1 MHFKKLIFKIPEFQP
16 LIYVANKIFEGSNYI
31 HIFRNGNEVISSSMQ
46 RSWFSDDYMNKT
58 IVNWTEPDII
68 CNKPWY
74 LDDESKMLLGVLSEK
89 DCLRIFA
96 NKAFNQIPTGLVADY
111 MSKSMKSLH
120 PDDDLFKVA
129 ELFLKNPFRRLPV
142 IEHGILIG
150 QVSRYDVLLEGS
162 RRIG

>member
-1 MHFKKLIFKIPEFQP
+1 MNDAVVRDFMTTLMVTLRQDMGIYEAIKI
-16 LIYVANKIFEGSNYI
+16 LLK
-31 HIFRNGNEVISSSMQ
+31 
-46 RSWFSDDYMNKT
+46 NKT
-58 IVNWTEPDII
+58 SGAWV
-68 CNKPWY
+68 
-74 LDDESKMLLGVLSEK
+74 LDESKMLLGVLSEK

-150 QVSRYDVLLEGS
+150 QVSRYDVLLEGC

>member
-1 MHFKKLIFKIPEFQP
+1 MNDAVVRDFMTTLMVTLRQDMGIYEAIKI
-16 LIYVANKIFEGSNYI
+16 LLK
-31 HIFRNGNEVISSSMQ
+31 
-46 RSWFSDDYMNKT
+46 NKT
-58 IVNWTEPDII
+58 SGAWV
-68 CNKPWY
+68 
-74 LDDESKMLLGVLSEK
+74 LDESKMLLGVLSEK

>member
-1 MHFKKLIFKIPEFQP
+1 MNDAVVRDFMTTLMVTLRQDMGIYEAIKI
-16 LIYVANKIFEGSNYI
+16 LLK
-31 HIFRNGNEVISSSMQ
+31 
-46 RSWFSDDYMNKT
+46 NKT
-58 IVNWTEPDII
+58 SGAWV
-68 CNKPWY
+68 
-74 LDDESKMLLGVLSEK
+74 LDENKMLLGVLSEK

>member
-1 MHFKKLIFKIPEFQP
+1 MKDAVVRDFMITLMATLRQDMGIYEAIKI
-16 LIYVANKIFEGSNYI
+16 LLK
-31 HIFRNGNEVISSSMQ
+31 
-46 RSWFSDDYMNKT
+46 NKT
-58 IVNWTEPDII
+58 SGAWV
-68 CNKPWY
+68 
-74 LDDESKMLLGVLSEK
+74 LDENKMLLGVLSEK

-96 NKAFNQIPTGLVADY
+96 NKAFNQIPTGIVADY

-142 IEHGILIG
+142 IEHGILIE
-150 QVSRYDVLLEGS
+150 QVSRYDVLLEGC

>member
-1 MHFKKLIFKIPEFQP
+1 MNDAVVRDFMTTLMVTLRQDMGIYEAIKI
-16 LIYVANKIFEGSNYI
+16 LLK
-31 HIFRNGNEVISSSMQ
+31 
-46 RSWFSDDYMNKT
+46 NKT
-58 IVNWTEPDII
+58 SGAWV
-68 CNKPWY
+68 
-74 LDDESKMLLGVLSEK
+74 LDESKMLLGVLSEK

-120 PDDDLFKVA
+120 PDDDLFKVT

-162 RRIG
+162 RRLG

>member
-1 MHFKKLIFKIPEFQP
+1 MKDAVVRDFMTTLMATLRQDMGIYEAIKI
-16 LIYVANKIFEGSNYI
+16 LLK
-31 HIFRNGNEVISSSMQ
+31 
-46 RSWFSDDYMNKT
+46 NKT
-58 IVNWTEPDII
+58 SGAWV
-68 CNKPWY
+68 
-74 LDDESKMLLGVLSEK
+74 LDENKMLLGVLSEK

-96 NKAFNQIPTGLVADY
+96 NKAFNQIPTGIVADY

-150 QVSRYDVLLEGS
+150 QVSRYDVLLEGC

>member
-1 MHFKKLIFKIPEFQP
+1 MKDAVVRDFMTTLMATLRQDMGIYEAIKI
-16 LIYVANKIFEGSNYI
+16 LLK
-31 HIFRNGNEVISSSMQ
+31 
-46 RSWFSDDYMNKT
+46 NKT
-58 IVNWTEPDII
+58 SGAWVLNE
-68 CNKPWY
+68 N
-74 LDDESKMLLGVLSEK
+74 KMLLGVLSEK

-96 NKAFNQIPTGLVADY
+96 NKAFNQIPTGIVADY

-150 QVSRYDVLLEGS
+150 QVSRYDVLLEGC